1 MKLHNIEFK
10 NNIFLAP
17 MAGVCDFTFR
27 KICEEYGVGG
37 VYSEM
42 VSAKGLY
49 YKDKK
54 TASLMVGKHNVPYG
68 VQIFGCE
75 PDIIGEVAEEAAS
88 YGDFLDINM
97 GCPTPKIV
105 NNGDGSA
112 LLKDP
117 KLAGR
122 VVRAAADKAK
132 KPVTVK
138 MRIGWD
144 APGIGVEF
152 AKELEANG
160 AAAIAV
166 HGRTRAQFYS
176 GRADWDEIRK
186 IVQAVS
192 VPVIGNG
199 DVTSPELA
207 KKLMDETGC
216 AGVMIGRAAEGNPFI
231 FRQVAEYLQTGS
243 VNYFPT
249 DREKIN
255 QAMEHTRR
263 LVEDKGEFRGI
274 KEARKHIAWYIK
286 GMKNNAELKTAV
298 FKTSKLNETERLL
311 SDFCDS
317 VYK

>member
-1 MKLHNIEFK
+1 MKLDNIEFK

-17 MAGVCDFTFR
+17 MAGVCDYTFR
-27 KICEEYGVGG
+27 KICEEYGAGG

-54 TASLMVGKHNVPYG
+54 TAALMEGEHSVPYG

-75 PDIIGEVAEEAAS
+75 PEIVADIAAEAAS

-112 LLKDP
+112 LLKNP
-117 KLAGR
+117 RLAGR
-122 VVRAAADKAK
+122 VVRAAVDNAK

-152 AKELEANG
+152 AREVEANG

-176 GRADWDEIRK
+176 GRADWSEIKK
-186 IVQAVS
+186 IVEAVS

-199 DVTSPELA
+199 DITNPELA
-207 KKLMDETGC
+207 KKMMDETGC
-216 AGVMIGRAAEGNPFI
+216 SAIMIGRAAEGNPFI
-231 FRQVAEYLQTGS
+231 FRQINEFLETGK
-243 VNYFPT
+243 VEYFPT
-249 DREKIN
+249 DEEKIK
-255 QAMEHTRR
+255 QAIDHTRR
-263 LVEDKGEFRGI
+263 LVENKGEFRGI

-298 FKTSKLNETERLL
+298 FKTSKFNETEQLL
-311 SDFCDS
+311 SNFCDS
-317 VYK
+317 LYK

>member
-1 MKLHNIEFK
+1 MKLDKIQFK

-27 KICEEYGVGG
+27 EICEEYGAGA

-54 TASLMVGKHNVPYG
+54 TASLMEGKHSVPYG

-75 PDIIGEVAEEAAS
+75 PDIIAQVAAEAAS

-112 LLKDP
+112 LLKNP
-117 KLAGR
+117 SLAGK
-122 VVRAAADKAK
+122 VVKAAVDNAK

-152 AKELEANG
+152 AKEIEANG
-160 AAAIAV
+160 ASAIAV

-176 GRADWDEIRK
+176 GRADWSEIKR
-186 IVQAVS
+186 IAEAVS

-199 DVTSPELA
+199 DVSTPELA
-207 KKLMDETGC
+207 KKMMEETGC
-216 AGVMIGRAAEGNPFI
+216 AAVMIGRAAEGNPFL
-231 FRQVAEYLQTGS
+231 FRQINEYFEKGV
-243 VNYFPT
+243 VNYSPT
-249 DREKIN
+249 DEDKIR
-255 QAMEHTRR
+255 QAIDHTKR
-263 LVEDKGEFRGI
+263 LVENKGEFRGI
-274 KEARKHIAWYIK
+274 KEARKHLAWYIK
-286 GMKNNAELKTAV
+286 GMKNNTDLKTSI
-298 FKTSKLNETERLL
+298 FKTSKFNETEQLL
-311 SDFCDS
+311 LDFCDS
-317 VYK
+317 LYK

>member
-1 MKLHNIEFK
+1 MKLDNIEFK

-17 MAGVCDFTFR
+17 MAGVCDYTFR

-75 PDIIGEVAEEAAS
+75 PDIISEVAAEAAA

-97 GCPTPKIV
+97 GCPTSKIV

-112 LLKDP
+112 LLKDR

-122 VVRAAADKAK
+122 VVKAAADNAG

-144 APGIGVEF
+144 APGVGVEF
-152 AKELEANG
+152 AKEVEANG

-176 GRADWDEIRK
+176 GKADWDEIRK
-186 IVQAVS
+186 IVEAVS
-192 VPVIGNG
+192 IPVIGNG
-199 DVTSPELA
+199 DVWAPELA
-207 KKLMDETGC
+207 KKMMDETGC
-216 AGVMIGRAAEGNPFI
+216 AAVMIGRAAEGNPFL
-231 FRQVAEYLQTGS
+231 FRQINEYLEKGS
-243 VNYFPT
+243 VKYFPT
-249 DREKIN
+249 DEEKIR
-255 QAMEHTRR
+255 QAIEHTRR
-263 LVEDKGEFRGI
+263 LVENKGEFRGI

-286 GMKNNAELKTAV
+286 GMKNNAEIKTAV
-298 FKTSKLNETERLL
+298 FKTSNFNETERLL

>member
-1 MKLHNIEFK
+1 MKLDKIQFK

-27 KICEEYGVGG
+27 EICEEYGAGA

-54 TASLMVGKHNVPYG
+54 TASLMEGKHSVPYG

-75 PDIIGEVAEEAAS
+75 PDIIAQVAAEAAS

-112 LLKDP
+112 LLKNP
-117 KLAGR
+117 SLAGK
-122 VVRAAADKAK
+122 VVKAAVDNAK

-152 AKELEANG
+152 AKEIEANG
-160 AAAIAV
+160 ASAIAV

-176 GRADWDEIRK
+176 GRADWSEIKR
-186 IVQAVS
+186 IAEAVS

-199 DVTSPELA
+199 DVSTPELA
-207 KKLMDETGC
+207 KKMMEETGC
-216 AGVMIGRAAEGNPFI
+216 AAVMIGRAAEGNPFL
-231 FRQVAEYLQTGS
+231 FRQINEYFEKGV
-243 VNYFPT
+243 VNYSPT
-249 DREKIN
+249 D
-255 QAMEHTRR
+255 
-263 LVEDKGEFRGI
+263 EDKIRQAI
-274 KEARKHIAWYIK
+274 DH
-286 GMKNNAELKTAV
+286 T
-298 FKTSKLNETERLL
+298 
-311 SDFCDS
+311 
-317 VYK
+317 